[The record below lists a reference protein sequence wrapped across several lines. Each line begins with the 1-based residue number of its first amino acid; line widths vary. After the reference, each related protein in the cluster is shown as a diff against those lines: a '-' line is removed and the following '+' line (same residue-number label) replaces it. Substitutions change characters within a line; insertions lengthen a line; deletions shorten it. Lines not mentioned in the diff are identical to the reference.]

1 MDILIVPCFFTI
13 YIVLLLL
20 NFPLVSN
27 YPIFAQIREN
37 IPKIS
42 LKIYDIRFHA
52 KFKKKE

>member
-42 LKIYDIRFHA
+42 LKIYDIRFSR
-52 KFKKKE
+52 KI